1 MCIFKSEGKNPERR
15 SSFCCHFICLGFFF
29 FLAIFSFFRVLLII
43 IMIPLI
49 VAKFVSDIV
58 IDAFQLYFSN
68 YCTHRGGSEKSER
81 ELDKIN
87 QLLSGGAESI
97 PLYVNSPSMMPHSL

>member
-1 MCIFKSEGKNPERR
+1 
-15 SSFCCHFICLGFFF
+15 
-29 FLAIFSFFRVLLII
+29 
-43 IMIPLI
+43 MIPLI

-97 PLYVNSPSMMPHSL
+97 PLYVNSPSMMPHSLWSAQQRWHDIIRQKVLREW

>member
-1 MCIFKSEGKNPERR
+1 ML
-15 SSFCCHFICLGFFF
+15 SFHLFGFFF
-29 FLAIFSFFRVLLII
+29 FLAIFSFFRVLLI
-43 IMIPLI
+43 MIPLI
-49 VAKFVSDIV
+49 VAKYVSDTV

-97 PLYVNSPSMMPHSL
+97 PLYVSSPSMMPHSL